1 MTAVTT
7 SHIVIDDQG
16 RPLIEG
22 TRTKVIMVVMDQM
35 NGMSPEQIHDA
46 YPYLSM
52 AQIHAALAYYYDHK
66 AELDAEI
73 ARSAKDFEELR
84 DEAVRTGQQPTREML
99 ERRLRERRQTG

>member
-22 TRTKVIMVVMDQM
+22 TRTKVIMVVMDKM
-35 NGMSPEQIHDA
+35 NGMTPEEIHEA
-46 YPYLSM
+46 YPDLSL
-52 AQIHAALAYYYDHK
+52 AQIHAALVYYYDHK

-73 ARSAKDFEELR
+73 ARQSQEYEQLR
-84 DEAVRTGQQPTREML
+84 AAAGESRFVKRMRSEGKLP
-99 ERRLRERRQTG
+99 